1 MSSLLPRTIG
11 GAIYH
16 GLTLTK
22 GAGEQSFGRRA
33 ARPSPRATALLAWC
47 LCGASLTLTALG
59 LFLLAVS
66 KSPVGVPVYAGAPVY
81 DYWLENTVIAISF
94 STVGAI
100 ITPRLPPRNPIG
112 WIFCSIGVIGGVRL
126 FVSEYAIVT
135 LLAEP
140 SSLPAMLPGGEVLA
154 WISSWLWISHIG
166 LFVLLALLFPDGRLP
181 SSRWRP
187 FGWLVGVV
195 IVTGTVSVALWPETA
210 AGFDPVNH
218 PLGIEIATDTVNPV
232 ETIVYALGLVAA
244 TSMLV
249 RLRRSTG
256 VERQQLKW
264 FAYAV
269 AVLATSAIL
278 AYVVS
283 ESVGVVWLGWVSS
296 MLVIASV
303 VGLPVAV
310 GIAILRYR
318 LYNIDLLLNR
328 TLVYGA
334 LTAVLAAVYFGSIV
348 LFQVLFRA
356 FTGQESQLAVV
367 ASTLAIAALFTP
379 LRRRIQSFID
389 RRFYRR
395 KYDARKTLEAFSAQL
410 RTETDLDALSGDLI
424 RVIKETMQPI
434 SVSLWLEAPERS
446 RENREKTTTAIE
458 APEFEV
464 APDDPILTYLANVS
478 GVVEL
483 EKLDLDSPAL
493 GAMKAAGIELVV
505 PLVSQGELIGLL
517 NLGSRLSQQEYSADD
532 RKLLSDLSTQT
543 APAVRVARLVR
554 QQQEAETRYRT
565 LVEQTP
571 AITYVQE
578 PVESSNPKAVTYI
591 SPQYETILGY
601 HPGSQMMD
609 EEHWLKTVH
618 PEDLERVLAE
628 EARTDRTGEP
638 FRMEYRIIAGDGR
651 VVWVRDEATLVRD
664 EEGQPLYW
672 LGVQYDVTEQ
682 KREAQERERIE
693 QELRIARLIQQT
705 LLPKTLPE
713 LTMYDIGAYYQ
724 PAREV
729 GGDFYD
735 LFELEDGRLGLVV
748 GDVTDKGIPA
758 ALVMATTRTIL
769 RVLAQRLFPPS
780 EVLRRSNEALVAD
793 IPPNMFITCLYAIL
807 DTESGRL
814 VYANAG
820 HDPPYLRQGGG
831 NVEQLMARG
840 MPLGLMPG
848 MEYEEKEITLKKG
861 ECVLFYSDGLVEAHD
876 PHREMFGFPRLQ
888 DLVGT
893 RRLGR
898 ASLIDFLLSE
908 LTRFTG
914 EDWEQE
920 DDITLVTLARSE
932 ER

>member
-1 MSSLLPRTIG
+1 MKTS
-11 GAIYH
+11 A
-16 GLTLTK
+16 
-22 GAGEQSFGRRA
+22 EEESFERGA
-33 ARPSPRATALLAWC
+33 ARLSPRATALLARC
-47 LCGASLTLTALG
+47 LCAVTWMLTVLG
-59 LFLLAVS
+59 LFLLVVS
-66 KSPVGVPVYAGAPVY
+66 RSPVGVPVYAGAPVY

-100 ITPRLPPRNPIG
+100 ITPRLPPQNPIG
-112 WIFCSIGVIGGVRL
+112 WIFCSIGVIAGMRL

-140 SSLPAMLPGGEVLA
+140 GSVPAMLPGGEVMA
-154 WISSWLWISHIG
+154 WISSWLWVSHIG
-166 LFVLLALLFPDGRLP
+166 LFVVLALLFPDGSLP

-187 FGWLVGVV
+187 FGWLVGVAL
-195 IVTGTVSVALWPETA
+195 VTGTVAVALWPETA
-210 AGFDPVNH
+210 AGFDLVNH
-218 PLGIEIATDTVNPV
+218 PLGIEVATDTVNPV
-232 ETIVYALGLVAA
+232 ETILYALGLIAA
-244 TSMLV
+244 ASLLV
-249 RLRRSTG
+249 RLRRSVG
-256 VERQQLKW
+256 VERQQVKW

-283 ESVGVVWLGWVSS
+283 ESVRVVWLEWVSFI
-296 MLVIASV
+296 LVIASV

-348 LFQVLFRA
+348 LFQLLFRA

-367 ASTLAIAALFTP
+367 VSTLAIAALFTP
-379 LRRRIQSFID
+379 LRLRIQSFID

-395 KYDARKTLEAFSAQL
+395 KYDARKTLEAFSAKL
-410 RTETDLDALSGDLI
+410 RTETDLDALSSELI
-424 RVIKETMQPI
+424 EVIKETMQPTR
-434 SVSLWLEAPERS
+434 VSLWLKLPERA
-446 RENREKTTTAIE
+446 REETATVATEVPEIE
-458 APEFEV
+458 IT
-464 APDDPILTYLANVS
+464 PDDPILAYLANVS
-478 GVVEL
+478 GVVEV
-483 EKLDLDSPAL
+483 EKLEEKVELDSQAL
-493 GAMKAAGIELVV
+493 GAMKSADIELVV
-505 PLVSQGELIGLL
+505 SLVSQGELIGLL
-517 NLGSRLSQQEYSADD
+517 SLGSRLSQQEYSADD
-532 RKLLSDLSTQT
+532 RKLLRDLSTQT

-578 PVESSNPKAVTYI
+578 PLESSNPKAVTYI

-601 HPGSQMMD
+601 HPESQMID
-609 EEHWLKTVH
+609 EEHWLSRVH
-618 PEDLERVLAE
+618 PEDRERVLAE
-628 EARTDRTGEP
+628 EARTDRTGEH
-638 FRMEYRIIAGDGR
+638 FRAEYRVIGGDGR

-705 LLPKTLPE
+705 LLPKTLPK
-713 LTMYDIGAYYQ
+713 LSGYDVAAYYQ

-758 ALVMATTRTIL
+758 ALVMATTRTML
-769 RVLAQRLFPPS
+769 RVSAQRLFPPG
-780 EVLRRSNEALVAD
+780 EVLKRANEALVAD

-820 HDPPYLRQGGG
+820 HDQPYLRHHGSD
-831 NVEQLMARG
+831 VEELRARG

-848 MEYEEKEITLKKG
+848 MEYEEKEITLERG
-861 ECVLFYSDGLVEAHD
+861 ESVLFYSDGLVEAHD
-876 PHREMFGFPRLQ
+876 AHHEMFGFPRLQ
-888 DLVGT
+888 GLVGT
-893 RRLGR
+893 HHPGGP
-898 ASLIDFLLSE
+898 SLIDFLLSE
-908 LTRFTG
+908 LTNFTG
-914 EDWEQE
+914 EGWEQE
-920 DDITLVTLARSE
+920 DDITLVTLERSE
-932 ER
+932 GL